1 MFACLD
7 VNAVDKLLYVCVCVC
22 VCVYIYTHIHK
33 TIWSYFENTDTYV
46 LTRILP

>member
-22 VCVYIYTHIHK
+22 VCVCIYIHTYIKQFDLTLKTLTHM
-33 TIWSYFENTDTYV
+33 F
-46 LTRILP
+46 